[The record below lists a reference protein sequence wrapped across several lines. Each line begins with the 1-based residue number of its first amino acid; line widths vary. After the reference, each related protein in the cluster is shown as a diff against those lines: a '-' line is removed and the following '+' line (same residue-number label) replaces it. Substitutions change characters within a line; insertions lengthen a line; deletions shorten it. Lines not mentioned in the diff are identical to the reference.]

1 MPAHTGITV
10 VLFRNY
16 LSRFELQN
24 SSLTVEKLVELQTAR
39 KIPAGKD
46 LLVVLR
52 RGISSP

>member
-1 MPAHTGITV
+1 
-10 VLFRNY
+10 
-16 LSRFELQN
+16 
-24 SSLTVEKLVELQTAR
+24 VEKLVELQTAR

>member
-24 SSLTVEKLVELQTAR
+24 SSLTVEKLVELPTCEKNSCR
-39 KIPAGKD
+39 
-46 LLVVLR
+46 
-52 RGISSP
+52 